1 MNLTP
6 KIMQLMQMNKA
17 QKILMVMVPKSP
29 LLLRIGR
36 VISLLDSQPVSPQD
50 VKDTL
55 IGLATI
61 ANYQVVVGSGKY
73 SSGAFTFSTHDL
85 GRLRVNFIIQR
96 GTPVISVERASS
108 HVPPIN
114 ERIPQVEVK
123 RRLMGLLDAEVGI
136 IFFTGSD
143 AERMGEVVYTL
154 LKHINDNEEKILC
167 TVEKPLCYILNN
179 SKSVVIQR
187 EVGVDVDNIAHGINQ
202 SSFLEADVLY
212 ISDIPDKES
221 LDELIQVANSG
232 TLCLARFLAWSPSLA
247 IKFLQYLHGS
257 PDLLSQVVRELF
269 LGVVHLDKKGEIILY
284 TGREK
289 EALLHGA

>member
-1 MNLTP
+1 
-6 KIMQLMQMNKA
+6 MQMGRA
-17 QKILMVMVPKSP
+17 QKILMVPKSP

-36 VISLLDSQPVSPQD
+36 ITSPLDPHLVSPQD
-50 VKDTL
+50 ARDTL
-55 IGLATI
+55 TGLATV

-73 SSGAFTFSTHDL
+73 SSGTFILSTHDV

-96 GTPVISVERASS
+96 GTPVISVEKASS
-108 HVPPIN
+108 QIPPIN

-123 RRLMGLLDAEVGI
+123 RRLMGLLEADAGI
-136 IFFTGSD
+136 ILFTGSNTEET
-143 AERMGEVVYTL
+143 AEVVYAL
-154 LKHINDNEEKILC
+154 LKHINDNENKILC
-167 TVEKPLCYILNN
+167 TVEKPLRYILNN

-212 ISDIPDKES
+212 ISNIPDKES
-221 LDELIQVANSG
+221 LDELIQVANRG
-232 TLCLARFLAWSPSLA
+232 TLCLARFLACSPSLA
-247 IKFLQYLHGS
+247 IKSLQHLHGS

-269 LGVVHLDKKGEIILY
+269 LGVVHMGKEGEITLY
-284 TGREK
+284 TRQEK